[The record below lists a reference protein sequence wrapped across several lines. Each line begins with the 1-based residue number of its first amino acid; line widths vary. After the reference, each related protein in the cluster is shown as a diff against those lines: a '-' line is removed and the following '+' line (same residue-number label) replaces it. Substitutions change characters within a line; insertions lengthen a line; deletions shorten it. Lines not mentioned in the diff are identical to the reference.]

1 MKDLT
6 QPGWIKAKGILFL
19 LLAMFSSAML
29 IADHP
34 DIRFILLFGVAV
46 WSFCRFYYFAFY
58 VITHYV
64 DPTYRFAGLGSFAKY
79 AFCRRNSRAKST
91 PNA

>member
-6 QPGWIKAKGILFL
+6 DPRLIKAKGILFFV
-19 LLAMFSSAML
+19 LAIFSTAML
-29 IADHP
+29 VADNA
-34 DIRFILLFGVAV
+34 DIRFILLFSIAV

-64 DPTYRFAGLGSFAKY
+64 DANYKFSGLGSFVRY
-79 AFCRRNSRAKST
+79 VFFRDPLEDNH
-91 PNA
+91 